1 MVTVDGD
8 CSSGLQEVRGF
19 IACSR
24 RSDSGVRRGGRQR
37 EKNKEEKREGE
48 RGGRRLSPLPHPLVI
63 FFCSHLF
70 ALSPRSERLEQARE
84 FRK

>member
-1 MVTVDGD
+1 MLTADDD
-8 CSSGLQEVRGF
+8 CSSVLQEVRGF

-24 RSDSGVRRGGRQR
+24 RSDSGVRREGGQR
-37 EKNKEEKREGE
+37 EKNKEEKRERE
-48 RGGRRLSPLPHPLVI
+48 RGGRRLSPLPNPLVI

-70 ALSPRSERLEQARE
+70 ALSPLSERLELARE